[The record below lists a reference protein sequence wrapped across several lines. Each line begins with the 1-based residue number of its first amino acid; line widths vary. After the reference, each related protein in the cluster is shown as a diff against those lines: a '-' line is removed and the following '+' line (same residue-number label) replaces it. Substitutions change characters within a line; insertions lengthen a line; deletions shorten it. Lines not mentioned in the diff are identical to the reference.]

1 MNTRS
6 TILRGLVAVCL
17 LLASLCFTGCKDE
30 PALIQQALNQILP
43 DNFEGELTGSHAG
56 HYFGASVSFSFNF
69 KGLKKVNG
77 KWTWTEGGYT
87 RTGVFSN
94 GGITLKP
101 SS

>member
-1 MNTRS
+1 MKTTR
-6 TILRGLVAVCL
+6 ILLMGLVAL
-17 LLASLCFTGCKDE
+17 IASLFVTGCKDE
-30 PALIQQALNQILP
+30 SALVQQALNQILP
-43 DNFEGELTGSHAG
+43 DTFEGELTGQHAG
-56 HYFGASVSFSFNF
+56 HYFGASVSFTFNF

-101 SS
+101 AAPH